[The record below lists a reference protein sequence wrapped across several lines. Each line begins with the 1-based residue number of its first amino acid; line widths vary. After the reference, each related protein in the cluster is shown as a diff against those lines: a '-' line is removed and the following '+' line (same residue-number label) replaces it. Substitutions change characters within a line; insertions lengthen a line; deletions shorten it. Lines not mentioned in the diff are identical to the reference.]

1 MRRWCDFVV
10 GSNHSERYR
19 DSRVMIRAE
28 GCVRT
33 DGYWTVA
40 AMADLSDMME
50 RSGVWRL
57 TYRVSVDLVDSKVT
71 GRTSRAR

>member
-10 GSNHSERYR
+10 GSNRWGRYR

-33 DGYWTVA
+33 DEYWTVD

-50 RSGVWRL
+50 R
-57 TYRVSVDLVDSKVT
+57 
-71 GRTSRAR
+71 